1 MFLKLHCIIYANQ
14 IMDINK
20 ELKRNKTGLLA
31 YFRSRANEILSELA
45 LNYAPADFKKKA
57 SALNKAIIQCKEN
70 LLAIVY
76 EYAKTEH
83 WSNQELLESVLMITY
98 TNDVVMLE
106 ARNSIWEYEY
116 MAFSRRVGELWEPF
130 CKLCF
135 IYPLTNIRLFVPPL
149 FEEVKRNLTTEISNY
164 IDGLRIKTKEK
175 AQLKRYYNKVWGLV
189 TSGEI
194 QLECDLHFTDG
205 ANKYIVDFK
214 SGFGSNE
221 KGNTNRLLLVGSI
234 YQNIETD
241 NFKCL
246 IFVRS
251 TENNHYLT
259 TLQNSG
265 VWEISCGVGTYE
277 RIRDFTGYDIHEWII
292 SNIDWMN
299 DFSQHMRETI
309 LRNGLENYLIW

>member
-1 MFLKLHCIIYANQ
+1 
-14 IMDINK
+14 MDINK
-20 ELKRNKTGLLA
+20 NLRNNKAGLLS

-45 LNYAPADFKKKA
+45 LQYAPTDFKEKA

-70 LLAIVY
+70 LLAIVH
-76 EYAKTEH
+76 ECAKAEQ
-83 WSNQELLESVLMITY
+83 WANRELLECVMMITY
-98 TNDVVMLE
+98 TSDVVMLE
-106 ARNSIWEYEY
+106 ARNSVWEYEY

-135 IYPLTNIRLFVPPL
+135 IYPLTNIRLFIPPL
-149 FEEVKRNLTTEISNY
+149 FEEVKQNLTTEISNY
-164 IDGLRIKTKEK
+164 IDGLRINTNEKT
-175 AQLKRYYNKVWGLV
+175 QLKKYYDKVWGLV

-205 ANKYIVDFK
+205 KSKYVVDFK

-234 YQNIETD
+234 YQNIEAENYD
-241 NFKCL
+241 CL

-265 VWEISCGVGTYE
+265 VWKISCGAATYE
-277 RIRDFTGYDIHEWII
+277 RIGHFTGYNIHDWIDR
-292 SNIDWMN
+292 NIDWIK
-299 DFSQHMRETI
+299 DFTPQMRESI